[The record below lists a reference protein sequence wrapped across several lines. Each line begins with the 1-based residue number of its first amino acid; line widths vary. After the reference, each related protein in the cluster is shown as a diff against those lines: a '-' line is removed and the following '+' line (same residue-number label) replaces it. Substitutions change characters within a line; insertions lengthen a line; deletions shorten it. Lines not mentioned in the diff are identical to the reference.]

1 MQRLSS
7 LFMQGIC
14 RMLLVNSTP
23 ETEFELAATTLVA
36 AAAGDVSTVTQ
47 SLGPVAILSLGPVI
61 AGAPT
66 LSGSTAAT
74 SAGAGAGEGAASC
87 SSDVDEDLLT
97 LADFVALRTA
107 RERVAPT
114 SATAAAA

>member
-1 MQRLSS
+1 LEPTS
-7 LFMQGIC
+7 LLTKEHSFDHDAM
-14 RMLLVNSTP
+14 
-23 ETEFELAATTLVA
+23 
-36 AAAGDVSTVTQ
+36 
-47 SLGPVAILSLGPVI
+47 
-61 AGAPT
+61 
-66 LSGSTAAT
+66 
-74 SAGAGAGEGAASC
+74 AGEGAASC